1 MKITRSRT
9 HTTGIYKITCAA
21 NGRAYV
27 GASVNIESRWRM
39 HRHKLNNQRHTNK
52 EFQND
57 WNKYGA
63 GAFAFEVV
71 KECEAAQLLKVERA
85 AMAAQ
90 MIVSGVSLY
99 NRHWGFEV
107 QPRTNKPRKV
117 LCVTTG
123 ETYRSITEAARKTGT
138 NYRHLHGC
146 LNGEEAHTGRSTD
159 GKPLQWQYITTE

>member
-1 MKITRSRT
+1 MNRTRSRT
-9 HTTGIYKITCAA
+9 GTTGIYKITCTA

-27 GASVNIESRWRM
+27 GASVNIEQRFAM
-39 HRHKLNNQRHTNK
+39 HRHKLNNSKHSNS
-52 EFQND
+52 ELQND

-63 GAFAFEVV
+63 GAFAFEIV
-71 KECEAAQLLKVERA
+71 KTCETAQLIQQERA

-90 MIVSGVSLY
+90 LVRGGTALY
-99 NRHWGFEV
+99 NSRWGYEV

-123 ETYRSITEAARKTGT
+123 KTYRSATDAAKQTGA

-146 LNGEEAHTGRSTD
+146 LNGEEAHAGRDAD
-159 GKPLQWQYITTE
+159 GKKLQWKYIEE